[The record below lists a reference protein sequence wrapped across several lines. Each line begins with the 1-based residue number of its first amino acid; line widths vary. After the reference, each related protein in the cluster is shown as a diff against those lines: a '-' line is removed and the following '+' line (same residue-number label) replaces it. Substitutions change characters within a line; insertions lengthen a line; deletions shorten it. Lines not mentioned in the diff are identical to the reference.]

1 MADAPRQNFFNLI
14 RVQKDLEKI
23 AGAAL
28 IRMPRMQEVVGEIAE
43 LEREAQDFIL
53 HWAEVIALS
62 NTELTAHF
70 LGQVPAAFRALDQA
84 AVEDWII
91 KAMDVFDNRGLG
103 FAIEVFD
110 KLDPWIEAHERNR
123 TACKL
128 EQIAGF
134 LRHFVRALG
143 GRTLNIT
150 NDQQAW
156 TDTEKIFLPTA
167 LNVLADRAANARL
180 MKSTAVYLWAQNRY
194 GTWRYR
200 ALEEAIRQLD
210 AAVTWPVYQCLEG
223 VRLMAA
229 IARELP
235 GLAREME
242 AVAYVDDAHAA
253 SWAAFTAAAA
263 ALAAPEASA
272 RDSLALVAD
281 FSQVPLPAA
290 RRWQG
295 EMFPQKVREALFK
308 RVPREKEALQ
318 QALSA
323 LQPEHEQ
330 QPTEDGS
337 EAAEGTQA
345 ANRFSIAQNGQAG
358 ATQPEYELRYDG
370 QAVPMSAELQDLLDS
385 IMQDMGEMAEDYLTP
400 AGGSGAYPLDESG
413 AGGEGHLKDLP
424 SPAGKLW
431 LYPEWDYARARFR
444 DAFCALTE
452 QDVPEGDPGFA
463 EKTRVKYRGL
473 AKSIQRI
480 FEAILSEAQ
489 RQRRQVHGDELDL
502 DALVEAHVDRLQGRE
517 MSDRLYTHF
526 RKAGRNVAVM
536 FMVDMSG
543 STKGWINEAER
554 ESLILLCEALQVL
567 GDSYAIYGF
576 SGRTNKRCEIY
587 RVKTF
592 NEPYSTGVER
602 RICGIG
608 PKAYTR
614 MGVAVRHLGK
624 LLGDVPARTRLLITL
639 SDGKPEDYGSYRGR
653 YGIEDTRHA
662 LLEIKRS
669 GIHPFCITI
678 DREAQSY
685 LPHMYGASNFTVVD
699 EVAKLPWKV
708 ADIYRKL
715 TT

>member
-23 AGAAL
+23 AGEAL
-28 IRMPRMQEVVGEIAE
+28 MRTPRLQEVVAEIAE
-43 LEREAQDFIL
+43 LERDAQDFIL
-53 HWAEVIALS
+53 HWTEVITLS
-62 NTELTAHF
+62 NHELAAHF
-70 LGQVPAAFRALDQA
+70 LAQAPAAFRALDKA
-84 AVEDWII
+84 AVEDWVI
-91 KAMDVFDNRGLG
+91 KAMDAFDNRGLG

-110 KLDPWIEAHERNR
+110 RLEPWIEAHTQNL
-123 TACKL
+123 TACAL
-128 EQIAGF
+128 DQVAGF

-143 GRTLNIT
+143 GRTLVIAS
-150 NDQQAW
+150 DPQAY
-156 TDTEKIFLPTA
+156 TDTEKIFLPA
-167 LNVLADRAANARL
+167 MLNQLGDRDGNARL
-180 MKSTAVYLWAQNRY
+180 MKCTAVYLWAQNRY

-210 AAVTWPVYQCLEG
+210 AALSWPVYQRLEAI
-223 VRLMAA
+223 RLRAA
-229 IARELP
+229 IAHELP

-242 AVAYVDDAHAA
+242 AMAYLDDAHRSA
-253 SWAAFTAAAA
+253 WVRFAAAA
-263 ALAAPEASA
+263 NALTAPGASA
-272 RDSLALVAD
+272 HDSLALVAD
-281 FSQVPLPAA
+281 CMHTPLPAPLC
-290 RRWQG
+290 WQG
-295 EMFPQKVREALFK
+295 EMLPQKVREALFR

-318 QALSA
+318 QALSE
-323 LQPEHEQ
+323 LQPEHAQHPEGEEGEQ
-330 QPTEDGS
+330 TPG
-337 EAAEGTQA
+337 AEA
-345 ANRFSIAQNGQAG
+345 ANRFSVSRQSGEGEAQN
-358 ATQPEYELRYDG
+358 ELRYDG
-370 QAVPMSAELQDLLDS
+370 QPVPLTAELQDLLDS
-385 IMQDMGEMAEDYLTP
+385 IMQDVGELTDDYLTP
-400 AGGSGAYPLDESG
+400 AGGSGAYPLDGSG
-413 AGGEGHLKDLP
+413 GPETYLNDLP
-424 SPAGKLW
+424 SPAGKLY
-431 LYPEWDYARARFR
+431 LYPEWDYARQRFR

-452 QDVPEGDPGFA
+452 QDVPEGDAAFV
-463 EKTRVKYRGL
+463 EKTRLKYRGL

-489 RQRRQVHGDELDL
+489 RQRRQVHGDEIDL
-502 DALVEAHVDRLQGRE
+502 DALVEAHVDRLMGRE
-517 MSDRLYTHF
+517 MPDRLYTHF
-526 RKAGRNVAVM
+526 RKSGRSVAVM

-543 STKGWINEAER
+543 STKGWINDAER

-576 SGRTNKRCEIY
+576 SGRTNKRCEVY

-592 NEPYSTGVER
+592 NEPFSTRVER
-602 RICGIG
+602 RISGIA

-708 ADIYRKL
+708 ADIYRRL